1 MKKLLVTILL
11 SVFFFNF
18 AMAELDLSKIK
29 KKYKIDNEILT
40 ITNNGFLDEVWLC
53 NSSNKNCK
61 LINRHFSFI
70 DLAIECENIKQK
82 IIYFAVNKEHFFMGG
97 INENA
102 PLRIYDLTGKVYG
115 SAPNIDYAREFCKF
129 YQIYE

>member
-1 MKKLLVTILL
+1 MKNLLVIILL
-11 SVFFFNF
+11 SFFSNNF
-18 AMAELDLSKIK
+18 AIAQLDLSKVYK
-29 KKYKIDNEILT
+29 EYKIDNKILK
-40 ITNNGFLDEVWLC
+40 IANNGFLDEVWLC
-53 NSSNKNCK
+53 SYDNKNCE

-102 PLRIYDLTGKVYG
+102 PLRIYDLKGIVYG
-115 SAPNIDYAREFCKF
+115 SAPNIDYAKEFCKF
-129 YQIYE
+129 YKVYE

>member
-1 MKKLLVTILL
+1 MKNFLVITLL
-11 SVFFFNF
+11 SLFSYNF
-18 AMAELDLSKIK
+18 SIAESDLSKVYK
-29 KKYKIDNEILT
+29 EYKIDTKILK

-53 NSSNKNCK
+53 SSTNKDCE

-70 DLAIECENIKQK
+70 DLAIECENIKPK

-102 PLRIYDLTGKVYG
+102 PLRIYDLKGNVYG

-129 YQIYE
+129 Y

>member
-1 MKKLLVTILL
+1 MKNFLVITLL
-11 SVFFFNF
+11 SLLSYNF
-18 AMAELDLSKIK
+18 SIAESDLSKVYK
-29 KKYKIDNEILT
+29 EYKIDTKILK

-53 NSSNKNCK
+53 SSTNKDCE

-70 DLAIECENIKQK
+70 DLAIECENVKQK

-102 PLRIYDLTGKVYG
+102 PLRIYDLKGNVYG

-129 YQIYE
+129 Y

>member
-1 MKKLLVTILL
+1 MKNFLVITLL
-11 SVFFFNF
+11 SLLSYNF
-18 AMAELDLSKIK
+18 SIAESDLSKVYK
-29 KKYKIDNEILT
+29 EYKIDTKILK

-53 NSSNKNCK
+53 GSTNKDCE

-70 DLAIECENIKQK
+70 DLAIECENVKQK

-102 PLRIYDLTGKVYG
+102 PLRIYDLKGNVYG

-129 YQIYE
+129 Y

>member
-1 MKKLLVTILL
+1 MKNFLVIILM
-11 SVFFFNF
+11 SFFYFTF
-18 AMAELDLSKIK
+18 VKAELDLSKMK
-29 KKYKIDNEILT
+29 KEYKLDNKILK
-40 ITNNGFLDEVWLC
+40 ITNNGFLDEVWIC
-53 NSSNKNCK
+53 SSDNKNCK

-70 DLAIECENIKQK
+70 DLAVECENIKQK

-102 PLRIYDLTGKVYG
+102 PLRIYDLKGKVYG

-129 YQIYE
+129 Y